1 MIIFTSSSA
10 FLNQWWITLLIV
22 LIFMYVFAQSTYFL
36 VRAYKRARTLEITVA
51 DLRKTI
57 VSSAIFSIAPS
68 IAILI
73 GLVLLTP
80 VFGSLIAGMRLATLG
95 AYTYEIPAATNV
107 IKGVFGQEFGDF
119 LSQDIVVTAIWV
131 MTLGV
136 IPPLLIV
143 PLFLKK
149 ISFGLNALKQKDITW
164 NQIMMDALFIGMI
177 SAFVGFVLAPR
188 SVGGSDPFIS
198 ILAIL
203 VLLTSAVL
211 IIFFGF
217 VMKKYN
223 WVWLKN
229 YALPLSMILSM
240 ALAIVYAS
248 LGVI

>member
-1 MIIFTSSSA
+1 MIVSTSSAA
-10 FLNQWWITLLIV
+10 FLNQWWIILLIGF
-22 LIFMYVFAQSTYFL
+22 IFLYVIAQSTFFL
-36 VRAYKRARTLEITVA
+36 IRAYRRAKVLEISKV

-57 VSSAIFSIAPS
+57 ISSAIFSIAPS

-107 IKGVFGQEFGDF
+107 IKGVFGKEFSDF

-149 ISFGLNALKQKDITW
+149 ISSGLSELKKKDTQW

-188 SVGGSDPFIS
+188 SVDGSEPFIS
-198 ILAIL
+198 VLAIL
-203 VLLTSAVL
+203 VLFTSAVL
-211 IIFFGF
+211 ILVFG
-217 VMKKYN
+217 VMMKKFK
-223 WVWLKN
+223 WDWLKN

-240 ALAIVYAS
+240 ALAIAYAS
-248 LGVI
+248 MGVI